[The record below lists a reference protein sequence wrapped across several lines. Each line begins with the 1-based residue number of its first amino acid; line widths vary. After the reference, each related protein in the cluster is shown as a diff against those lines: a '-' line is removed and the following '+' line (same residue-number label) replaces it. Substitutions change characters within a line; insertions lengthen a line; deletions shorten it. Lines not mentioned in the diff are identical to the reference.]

1 MRGMRQTELTRL
13 RRKRYAIQRAL
24 MPIERALALHQTR
37 LAEVETAIP
46 ALDPV
51 PALPLPR
58 PERTAIFAIGE
69 LTRLAPVMLRQAGS
83 SLAMREMVRFGLAPK
98 GLPFPDR
105 RSRTLTPRRLPAAF
119 EWFVARGFLA
129 KVGRGHEAR
138 RVPVEG

>member
-1 MRGMRQTELTRL
+1 MCGMRQTELTRL

-24 MPIERALALHQTR
+24 MSIERALALHQTR
-37 LAEVETAIP
+37 LAEVEAAIP

-58 PERTAIFAIGE
+58 PGRTPIFARGE
-69 LTRLAPVMLRQAGS
+69 LARLAPDILRQAGWP
-83 SLAMREMVRFGLAPK
+83 LAMREMVRYCLAAK

-119 EWFVARGFLA
+119 EW
-129 KVGRGHEAR
+129 
-138 RVPVEG
+138 